1 MKSRMYQSVVITLND
16 GTIHCFTG
24 PAIFKEGEERK
35 IRNIEFTLPKELP
48 SDTHFERLAA
58 KSTEEGE

>member
-1 MKSRMYQSVVITLND
+1 MKTRMYQSVVITLSD
-16 GTIHCFTG
+16 GTVHHFTG

-48 SDTHFERLAA
+48 DDVHFEKLANE
-58 KSTEEGE
+58 K